1 MQTTQQSTE
10 PEVELDELFSALA
23 YWLEHSN
30 SDVTWPFVKGGL
42 NNIISDLKR
51 TLQNRDDRPTIEEDI
66 AKIEEFIKRQ
76 EDRYSRA

>member
-1 MQTTQQSTE
+1 MEATQQSTE
-10 PEVELDELFSALA
+10 PDIELDELLSSLV

-42 NNIISDLKR
+42 NSLLSDLKG
-51 TLQNRDDRPTIEEDI
+51 TLQSRSDRSTIEQDI

-76 EDRYSRA
+76 DDAYSRA